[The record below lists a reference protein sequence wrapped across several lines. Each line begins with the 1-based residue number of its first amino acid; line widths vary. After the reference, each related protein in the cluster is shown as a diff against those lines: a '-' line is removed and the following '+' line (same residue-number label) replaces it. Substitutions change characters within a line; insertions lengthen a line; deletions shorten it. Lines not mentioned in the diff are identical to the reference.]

1 MKGRDAMIKFGKMTI
16 ELIRQNYFRK
26 YGSYMLNEK
35 EERNISEDQEMSR
48 CMLAYLRIVKFR
60 DFCEKRK

>member
-35 EERNISEDQEMSR
+35 EERNISED
-48 CMLAYLRIVKFR
+48 
-60 DFCEKRK
+60 